1 MTKDEVFSVLA
12 TDVLVV
18 MRGDRVVRVMGNAP
32 GMRAVILNL
41 GDDTHTPGVQYFGAL
56 ETSWD
61 PFEMESYIEEYLER
75 TGEKA
80 KFAKAIGTLKDKAKK
95 ILQEGYR
102 KVVLNEEGEIL
113 EIRLG
118 GEGDAPAEV

>member
-41 GDDTHTPGVQYFGAL
+41 GDDTHTPCVQYFGAL

-80 KFAKAIGTLKDKAKK
+80 KFAKAIGMLKDKAKE